1 MLSIGSNINEVRVDG
16 SLKALRRDLE
26 AFQGFGLTSAEISVH
41 GMDAVKNGRLDRRR
55 TAEVRELLAEFPFDY
70 SVHAPNPLNL
80 MDRLY
85 TELHREVLWAS
96 LEFSAQIGARVMV
109 YHPGRYQAEE
119 EFGVRGPVPLGG
131 AERQGL
137 LEEEAGVLGEAADAF
152 PGVVIAM
159 ENARPYLHHS
169 PYCYAEL
176 PRDLK
181 IQVERIGRKNVRI
194 NLDFGHLQM
203 ASRFYGLDA
212 VAEVRGI
219 APLIAHC
226 HVHDNFGNP
235 VYHTEKTQ
243 THQIPFGKGDSHMP
257 VGWGSI
263 PFSGIFAEFIDSYD
277 GLLICEMRGRYF
289 EHTGE
294 SAGNL
299 VALLREL
306 GQATRVVS
314 QKGLQLLAVSP

>member
-26 AFQGFGLTSAEISVH
+26 AFHGFGLTCAEITVH
-41 GMDAVKNGRLDRRR
+41 GLDAVRNGRLDRKR
-55 TAEVRELLAEFPFDY
+55 TAEVKEMLAQFPFDY

-80 MDRLY
+80 MDRVY
-85 TELHREVLWAS
+85 PGLHREVLWAS
-96 LEFSAQIGARVMV
+96 LEFSAEIGAKLMV
-109 YHPGRYQAEE
+109 YHPGRYLVEE
-119 EFGVRGPVPLGG
+119 EFGVRGPLALGTDQQ
-131 AERQGL
+131 EHL
-137 LEEEAGVLGEAADAF
+137 LGEEARVLGEAAGAF

-176 PRDLK
+176 PLELK
-181 IQVERIGRKNVRI
+181 TQVELIDRKNVRI

-203 ASRFYGLDA
+203 SSRFYGFDP
-212 VAEVRGI
+212 VAEVRAI

-235 VYHTEKTQ
+235 IYHTEKLQ

-257 VGWGSI
+257 VGWGAI
-263 PFSGIFAEFIDSYD
+263 PFSCIFAEFIDSYD
-277 GLLICEMRGRYF
+277 GLLICEMRSRYF
-289 EHTGE
+289 EHTRE
-294 SAGNL
+294 SADNL
-299 VALLREL
+299 AALLNEL
-306 GQATRVVS
+306 GQTPRIAKPSVPSST
-314 QKGLQLLAVSP
+314 